1 MAQRF
6 ATESESDARAGR
18 RRRVWIGIKG
28 YPERMS
34 LGNPDPEPR
43 ETPGLEPG
51 GGVSPGDTPPG
62 ESSTSGAGPRQET
75 SKGWA
80 MGPLIA
86 ILVVAALVAGFFLAY
101 ALLL

>member
-1 MAQRF
+1 
-6 ATESESDARAGR
+6 
-18 RRRVWIGIKG
+18 
-28 YPERMS
+28 MS
-34 LGNPDPEPR
+34 LGTPDPDPR
-43 ETPGLEPG
+43 ETPGLDPG

-80 MGPLIA
+80 KGPLIA
-86 ILVVAALVAGFFLAY
+86 ILTVAALVAGFFLAY